1 MTVKTTIDIED
12 LVRWTY
18 QVQRA
23 DLIVGLGVG
32 LYEGEAYRA
41 WRGVLVALLSV
52 FVANRDRLCAH
63 TVTGPAALAAPW
75 NGRQTQEA
83 QNPRNRCSLYERS
96 GL

>member
-75 NGRQTQEA
+75 KAQKITVFENGVERA
-83 QNPRNRCSLYERS
+83 GKNR
-96 GL
+96 